1 MLLKCHE
8 DQGQLDQQ
16 LITAS
21 QKAPM
26 SRAMQVL
33 GFLYDD
39 SASLFFTRVNGS
51 LNKEQEQPSVSSPT
65 VFIAPELGSSSVA
78 LVLLALLIITVP
90 FRPLYIFLYDLI
102 YSNMFFSLLTF
113 DLILSVSSLPS
124 IFPQAGSAV
133 QVCRG

>member
-1 MLLKCHE
+1 
-8 DQGQLDQQ
+8 
-16 LITAS
+16 
-21 QKAPM
+21 
-26 SRAMQVL
+26 MQVL

-102 YSNMFFSLLTF
+102 YLNIFFSLLTF